1 MVVLFIILLFRKGGK
16 IEYLHKYLEARHN
29 SLILYITFH
38 VFSQRLKDEKALEI
52 YLVLT
57 PEYEGSP
64 FDKSLEV
71 YDEIAEVFFISEV
84 NTDTLI
90 TVVEKFEEG
99 NCI

>member
-1 MVVLFIILLFRKGGK
+1 
-16 IEYLHKYLEARHN
+16 
-29 SLILYITFH
+29 
-38 VFSQRLKDEKALEI
+38 LEI